1 MNTSSLRRLVAFS
14 FLALSACGGG
24 GGGGGGPTSP
34 TQYSIGGTVTGL
46 NSGATLVLQVNGGNN
61 LSVTTNGSF
70 TFATPL
76 ATGTSYSVSVLTQPT
91 NQNCTVAGGSGTV
104 AAGITSIAVSC
115 VTAYSIGGTLSGL
128 SGTVVLRNNGGDDLT
143 LTANG
148 AFTFANR
155 LTGGAS
161 YAVTVRTQP
170 TGQNCTVG
178 GGSGTASSSV
188 TSVLVSCTTTPT
200 YAVGGTVS
208 GLTGA
213 GLALTVNAGS
223 PLSVPAGAT
232 GFVFP
237 TRLLAQSDYQV
248 KVSAQ
253 PAGQACTVA
262 SGRSIIQA
270 DVNSVAIAC
279 TNNSTS
285 PLAGTYAFQGT
296 NDYLTFFPDGTYVHA
311 TRRADATCGLNSG
324 NGVEYGVY
332 AWNQGS
338 GAFSFVTAAVDTNG
352 SCGVW
357 NSGAGPGTSGTL
369 ARTGTGSSTVLTFT
383 PAAGA
388 QRVLQPVANTAGA
401 LVGAF
406 NSNKSPDVLLFTGDG
421 RFLLATTQ
429 TDPANAV
436 LISAGIDYGCY
447 SATGTASGV
456 VTFTRATANCAG
468 AVTTTGLVANFSGSE
483 SYALPDA
490 STLNLGSGQTAGT
503 WNRVQPN

>member
-1 MNTSSLRRLVAFS
+1 M
-14 FLALSACGGG
+14 
-24 GGGGGGPTSP
+24 
-34 TQYSIGGTVTGL
+34 
-46 NSGATLVLQVNGGNN
+46 
-61 LSVTTNGSF
+61 
-70 TFATPL
+70 
-76 ATGTSYSVSVLTQPT
+76 
-91 NQNCTVAGGSGTV
+91 
-104 AAGITSIAVSC
+104 
-115 VTAYSIGGTLSGL
+115 
-128 SGTVVLRNNGGDDLT
+128 
-143 LTANG
+143 
-148 AFTFANR
+148 
-155 LTGGAS
+155 
-161 YAVTVRTQP
+161 
-170 TGQNCTVG
+170 
-178 GGSGTASSSV
+178 
-188 TSVLVSCTTTPT
+188 
-200 YAVGGTVS
+200 
-208 GLTGA
+208 
-213 GLALTVNAGS
+213 
-223 PLSVPAGAT
+223 
-232 GFVFP
+232 
-237 TRLLAQSDYQV
+237 
-248 KVSAQ
+248 
-253 PAGQACTVA
+253 
-262 SGRSIIQA
+262 
-270 DVNSVAIAC
+270 NSVAIAC

-352 SCGVW
+352 SCGFW

-429 TDPANAV
+429 TDPASAV

-468 AVTTTGLVANFSGSE
+468 AVATTGLIANFSGSE